1 MIQPLSRAFRRVR
14 LFLRIKKAV
23 FIRRTR
29 LGEFQ
34 NSFDIEVIIPQK
46 LIIQLILL
54 LKYSS
59 SRESRGKRQRDAVG
73 QPLTHIDRQ
82 TLDSKEKQSFPS
94 AFPAR
99 ETPDE
104 TGVGGQIY
112 RRIKKRPIASV
123 NFLTFFVRFL
133 CAQKW

>member
-1 MIQPLSRAFRRVR
+1 M
-14 LFLRIKKAV
+14 
-23 FIRRTR
+23 
-29 LGEFQ
+29 
-34 NSFDIEVIIPQK
+34 
-46 LIIQLILL
+46 L

-104 TGVGGQIY
+104 TGVEGVRSTEELKSAQ
-112 RRIKKRPIASV
+112 SQV
-123 NFLTFFVRFL
+123 LTF
-133 CAQKW
+133 